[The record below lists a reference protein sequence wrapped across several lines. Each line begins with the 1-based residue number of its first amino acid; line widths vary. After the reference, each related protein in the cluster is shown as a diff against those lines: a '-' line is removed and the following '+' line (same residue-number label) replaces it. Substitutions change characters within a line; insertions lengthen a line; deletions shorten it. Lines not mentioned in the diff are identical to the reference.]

1 MPSRARPGAG
11 DFAQPLRCSSCRHEA
26 LDETIAAKEDL
37 MTKIAPG
44 ALLAHALRQPML
56 WPQASAPPAFPLVGQ
71 PPAQKMDQRGR
82 ASAAWC
88 LMRAQPDGMVL
99 SRPRG
104 HETCYHPIKPPSGLW
119 GSRRSGYPL
128 RRLRSQDPGGS
139 WRPRALRQ
147 EGGTSSVS
155 TWHGFRDRAFCT
167 DFSCPA
173 SPCLLVAKSR
183 FTRPA
188 IPRRSALAV
197 AGPSASPPSPNR
209 RRRHPLPQIPLRG
222 LCPEQRIQWAD
233 HAAASPLEHVGIDLR
248 RAQVPMAELLLH
260 SPDNHASLQQ
270 MGGKGAPLMPH
281 AA

>member
-104 HETCYHPIKPPSGLW
+104 HETCYHPIKPPSGLGKSPIGVPTQAPTVPRPGRLLATK
-119 GSRRSGYPL
+119 GSATGRGDLER
-128 RRLRSQDPGGS
+128 
-139 WRPRALRQ
+139 
-147 EGGTSSVS
+147 E
-155 TWHGFRDRAFCT
+155 H
-167 DFSCPA
+167 
-173 SPCLLVAKSR
+173 
-183 FTRPA
+183 
-188 IPRRSALAV
+188 LA
-197 AGPSASPPSPNR
+197 
-209 RRRHPLPQIPLRG
+209 
-222 LCPEQRIQWAD
+222 RI
-233 HAAASPLEHVGIDLR
+233 
-248 RAQVPMAELLLH
+248 
-260 SPDNHASLQQ
+260 
-270 MGGKGAPLMPH
+270 
-281 AA
+281 